1 LPENPQAGCTLAKN
15 VGWKRMRK
23 VKVAPGI
30 KSYEVYIGSGLLAQ
44 TGRWLSE
51 NGFSGKLV
59 IITDPTVNKLY
70 GEALSQH
77 LTGDGFNVSIL
88 LVPEGEEQKSLE
100 TAGRLYH
107 ELVSSNA
114 ERTTPILALGGGVI
128 GDLAGF
134 VAATYLRG
142 VPLVQIPTT
151 LLAQVDSSVGG
162 KVAVDHGKLKNMIGA
177 FYQPRLVIADTD
189 TLKTL
194 PAEELA
200 NGLAEVIKSAAIRDE
215 KFFAFLE
222 GNLDRIKALE
232 EKVLEESVF
241 QSVKIKAE
249 VVEKDELDSG
259 LRNIL
264 NYGHTIGHAIESV
277 SDFKIKHGEAVAVGM
292 LAAAR
297 ISSKMGMLDENEVA
311 RLKKVIEKAGL
322 PTKMTGFKIEG
333 IMQAMRHDKKVRQ
346 DKIRFVLLKSIGNAL
361 ITDKVNPSLVE
372 QVLAGN
378 EKT

>member
-1 LPENPQAGCTLAKN
+1 
-15 VGWKRMRK
+15 MRK
-23 VKVAPGI
+23 VKVALGI
-30 KSYEVYIGSGLLAQ
+30 KSYQVYIGSGLLAQ
-44 TGRWLSE
+44 AGCWLSE

-59 IITDPTVNKLY
+59 IITDTTVNKLY
-70 GEALSQH
+70 GEALSQR
-77 LTGDGFNVSIL
+77 LTEDGFNVSTL

-107 ELVSSNA
+107 ELTSSHA

-162 KVAVDHGKLKNMIGA
+162 KVAVDHGQLKNMIGA

-215 KFFAFLE
+215 EFFAFLE
-222 GNLDRIKALE
+222 GNLERIKALD
-232 EKVLEESVF
+232 EKALEESVF

-277 SDFKIKHGEAVAVGM
+277 SDFKIKHGEAVAIGM

-297 ISSKMGMLDENEVA
+297 ISNKMGMLDENEVV
-311 RLKKVIEKAGL
+311 RLKKVIAGASL
-322 PTKMTGFKIEG
+322 PTEMPDLKVTE
-333 IMQAMRHDKKVRQ
+333 IMQTMRHDKKVRQ

-361 ITDKVNPSLVE
+361 ITDEVNPSLVE
-372 QVLAGN
+372 QVLVGN